1 MPFFICSNEVKI
13 AKAFEYAG
21 LTLPSCDT
29 LWTDE
34 RTLLAYKLLSD
45 LLGYMPDAYLN
56 FRRIGEC
63 GVHGESQRL
72 AGHTLILGR
81 RVSSPDR
88 EELYHTCLRMPEF
101 SRVRYGVLAPRWVEC
116 SVDAS
121 FSELRMG
128 DVSVYVFVLQDAL
141 IKKGMRGI
149 ALSGVF
155 DIATERALRRLDV
168 GYSGTVTH
176 TLWRRLLK

>member
-1 MPFFICSNEVKI
+1 MPFFICSNDIKI
-13 AKAFEYAG
+13 ANAFEYGG
-21 LTLPSCDT
+21 LMLPSCDT

-34 RTLLAYKLLSD
+34 RTLFAYTLLSD
-45 LLGYMPDAYLN
+45 ILGYTPDAYLN

-63 GVHGESQRL
+63 STRGESQRL

-81 RVSSPDR
+81 RISKADR

-101 SRVRYGVLAPRWVEC
+101 SLVRYGVLAPRWVEC
-116 SVDAS
+116 SIDAS
-121 FSELRMG
+121 FPNLYAG

-141 IKKGMRGI
+141 IKNGMRGI

-155 DIATERALRRLDV
+155 DAATENALKQLDM
-168 GYSGTVTH
+168 GYSGIVTH
-176 TLWRRLLK
+176 KLWRKLLK